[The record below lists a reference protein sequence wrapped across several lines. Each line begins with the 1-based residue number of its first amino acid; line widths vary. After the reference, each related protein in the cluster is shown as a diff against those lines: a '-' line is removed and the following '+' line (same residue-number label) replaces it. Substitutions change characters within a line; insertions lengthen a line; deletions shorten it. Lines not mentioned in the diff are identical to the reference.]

1 MPGWIGG
8 FFKVALGAFGP
19 SPSTERFS
27 GLVANTV
34 ENEPLFMCLAV
45 AVATLGTP
53 GEVRDRILHVLMILV
68 SRANL
73 EGHPERGGGRVGVRG
88 KPETLPCDSS
98 HF

>member
-1 MPGWIGG
+1 MPAWIGG

-19 SPSTERFS
+19 SPPTERFS

-53 GEVRDRILHVLMILV
+53 GEVRDRILRVLMNV
-68 SRANL
+68 TSRATL
-73 EGHPERGGGRVGVRG
+73 EGHPEGGGCAGG
-88 KPETLPCDSS
+88 AGGELG
-98 HF
+98 

>member
-1 MPGWIGG
+1 MPAWIGG

-19 SPSTERFS
+19 SPPTERFS

-53 GEVRDRILHVLMILV
+53 GEVRDRILNVT
-68 SRANL
+68 SRATL
-73 EGHPERGGGRVGVRG
+73 EGHQEGGGCARG
-88 KPETLPCDSS
+88 AGGELG
-98 HF
+98 